1 MLLVF
6 RSPVCSFW
14 AYAAVRHSKETSRT
28 RRIASYSFC
37 IMMPPRVNNP
47 STAVKAKASMR
58 HIRRSRVF
66 NLSSTI
72 RRNTLHSRS
81 CASSCAWVDILF
93 LFGLA
98 DINGKQVDYAV
109 NLGDDAVIFRGRRD
123 CGDYR
128 ASRDNCCRIA
138 DKNFHVQTLFP
149 PLFWLF
155 SNVTRSC
162 SVVDQKRSSM
172 SDVSNFI
179 SGISRHTCA

>member
-1 MLLVF
+1 MT
-6 RSPVCSFW
+6 
-14 AYAAVRHSKETSRT
+14 HH
-28 RRIASYSFC
+28 SFC

-58 HIRRSRVF
+58 HMRRSSVF

-93 LFGLA
+93 VFRLA
-98 DINGKQVDYAV
+98 DIHGKQIYYAI
-109 NLGDDAVIFRGRRD
+109 NLGDDAVIFGCRCD

-128 ASRDNCCRIA
+128 ASRDNCSRIA
-138 DKNFHVQTLFP
+138 DKSFHIQTLFL

-155 SNVTRSC
+155 SNVTRSR
-162 SVVDQKRSSM
+162 SIVDQKRSSM